1 MNSREPIDGFDRSKA
16 PKGVPRRRRRQRGFT
31 LLEMMVALAIAGAIA
46 AMAYQGLVAAS
57 NGAERSREIMTGINE
72 LDRAWQIIA
81 SDIRHILEP
90 EPALPGQGQSQ
101 EQGQGQGQGQALRF
115 RFVAD
120 PIATP
125 EEEQRLLLFTRG
137 GWLNPMERL
146 RSDMQEVSYRL
157 DDGTLW
163 RGYRPVRNRPFDE
176 YEFEEQAQN
185 QKLLEGV
192 EDIELR
198 FLSQQLLDRSGQSA
212 LDGDDYSRDWAAGW
226 PDPDQMG
233 GGNQMSLPLAVLIRI
248 EVEGVGVSERLFE
261 ITHFDN

>member
-1 MNSREPIDGFDRSKA
+1 MSSRERINSHERTNRQEPG
-16 PKGVPRRRRRQRGFT
+16 RRQRGFT

-46 AMAYQGLVAAS
+46 AMAYQALVAAS
-57 NGAERSREIMTGINE
+57 NGAERSREIMTRINE

-81 SDIRHILEP
+81 SDFRHILEP
-90 EPALPGQGQSQ
+90 EQAP
-101 EQGQGQGQGQALRF
+101 QGQGQGQNQGQGMGQGLRF

-120 PIATP
+120 PIATVD
-125 EEEQRLLLFTRG
+125 EEQRLLLFTRG
-137 GWLNPMERL
+137 GWFNPLERL
-146 RSDMQEVSYRL
+146 RSDLQEVSYRL

-163 RGYRPVRNRPFDE
+163 RDYRPVRNRPFDE
-176 YEFEEQAQN
+176 YDFEEQALN

-198 FLSQQLLDRSGQSA
+198 FLSKQLVDRSGQSA

-233 GGNQMSLPLAVLIRI
+233 GGNQMTLPLAVLVRI

-261 ITHFDN
+261 ITHFDH